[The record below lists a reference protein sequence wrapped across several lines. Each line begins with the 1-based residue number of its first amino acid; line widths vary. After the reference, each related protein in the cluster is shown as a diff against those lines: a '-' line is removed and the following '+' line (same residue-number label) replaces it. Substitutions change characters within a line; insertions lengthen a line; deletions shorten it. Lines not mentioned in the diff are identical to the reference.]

1 MSRTSKPTAP
11 NGSRAIGVG
20 MYFVVAIFG
29 LFVFFN
35 ISGLGT
41 STTVSYAFVAFAF
54 LVLVVMPRCFPRVDA
69 DTPTTSRFLGSLGV
83 RITTTYFVTELLAAA
98 VFINIVRDSAAFAFF
113 VQAGLYIVYLSYVA
127 YQANGVEGN
136 TPEARACARGKSRG
150 VDAVPRLRNQA
161 SALVSH
167 AAGTRWAKDAQRI
180 EKLLD
185 RGPAESFEG
194 TLEIE
199 QQIGGFLFELDTL
212 IKENGDELTMSDC
225 VRVLD
230 MLIEQRNQICK

>member
-1 MSRTSKPTAP
+1 MSQTSKPAAP
-11 NGSRAIGVG
+11 NSSRAIGVG

-41 STTVSYAFVAFAF
+41 SATVSYAFVAFAF
-54 LVLVVMPRCFPRVDA
+54 LVLVVMPRCFPRIDA
-69 DTPTTSRFLGSLGV
+69 DAPTTSRFLGSLGT

-98 VFINIVRDSAAFAFF
+98 VFINFARDSATFAFF

-127 YQANGVEGN
+127 YQANEAEGN
-136 TPEARACARGKSRG
+136 TPEARAGVRGKSRG
-150 VDAVPRLRNQA
+150 VDAVPKLHNQA

-180 EKLLD
+180 EKLLG
-185 RGPAESFEG
+185 RGPVESFEG

-212 IKENGDELTMSDC
+212 IKEDGDELTMSDC
-225 VRVLD
+225 VRMLD